1 MEPQAECEEV
11 ESDSPKWEVS
21 DGPPEAEFAENG
33 SSELI
38 PKSAILNSTENQ
50 SDSIK
55 EGPYQ
60 NCRILAWWQDVHKPE
75 QGWWVKVFVD
85 GQYKWVPY
93 QEVYAPAAKRRRRS
107 KSV

>member
-1 MEPQAECEEV
+1 MVPSIGVVRVFPLSGRVRVSCCME
-11 ESDSPKWEVS
+11 
-21 DGPPEAEFAENG
+21 
-33 SSELI
+33 
-38 PKSAILNSTENQ
+38 

-93 QEVYAPAAKRRRRS
+93 QELYAPASKRRRRS
-107 KSV
+107 RSV

>member
-1 MEPQAECEEV
+1 MEPQEEGGEV

-21 DGPPEAEFAENG
+21 DGPPDAEFAENG

-38 PKSAILNSTENQ
+38 PKSAILKSTENQ
-50 SDSIK
+50 SDSISG
-55 EGPYQ
+55 GPYQ

-93 QEVYAPAAKRRRRS
+93 QEVYAPASKRRRRS
-107 KSV
+107 QSV